1 MDINFYDPQI
11 WVAISF
17 FFFFIIFGKMVWKQL
32 RSYLDNKILEIKNEI
47 DEAQKLHKDAK
58 DLYATEAK
66 KIQDLDLVVKEIID
80 KSKNQS
86 YELLL
91 ENKKK
96 IEHQIDKLEKEALEK
111 IKVIQNQAMEEIKS
125 DIISKSSI
133 IAEKL
138 IASKVSSENQLKI
151 MQESVNQTKNIIN

>member
-58 DLYATEAK
+58 DLYATELK

-138 IASKVSSENQLKI
+138 LASKVSSENQLKI

>member
-1 MDINFYDPQI
+1 
-11 WVAISF
+11 
-17 FFFFIIFGKMVWKQL
+17 
-32 RSYLDNKILEIKNEI
+32 
-47 DEAQKLHKDAK
+47 
-58 DLYATEAK
+58 LYATESK

-138 IASKVSSENQLKI
+138 LASKVSSENHLRI

>member
-58 DLYATEAK
+58 ELYATESK

-138 IASKVSSENQLKI
+138 LASKVSSENQLKI

>member
-58 DLYATEAK
+58 DLHATESK

-125 DIISKSSI
+125 DIISKSSV

-138 IASKVSSENQLKI
+138 LASKVSSENQLKI